1 MIVLI
6 PWKPVVVIW
15 LLLSAMLW
23 CGYVG
28 SSLIEEKNPFA
39 PYTIQAVHARPRL
52 TQCGALNP
60 ADPRSLSAIHIAKPP
75 RDPHPWRGVRA

>member
-1 MIVLI
+1 MIILV

-28 SSLIEEKNPFA
+28 SSLMEGKNPFA
-39 PYTIQAVHARPRL
+39 PYMIEKPR
-52 TQCGALNP
+52 ASHSV
-60 ADPRSLSAIHIAKPP
+60 RSV
-75 RDPHPWRGVRA
+75 RDQEYSRERR